1 MTICSSRG
9 ISWQRFELFSQ
20 FSGHEMTFLGRIGIS
35 WLGCPVEAGHD
46 GLWTVGRPGVREPE
60 AAGSV
65 LRGRRPRRREGSD
78 RAAGRAR
85 RAREI
90 PDQVRDDG
98 EDQVR
103 DDGEDQIRDDGK
115 DQVRDDGVCAGLVEQ
130 PRFLR
135 GKRPRCLAK
144 VLAARGEYGCAMA
157 LRGGAGEAQTAC
169 YNPAMVWMR
178 VLSRWRSQWR
188 ARDVAV
194 ESGAREGS
202 RDERAAEATAAA
214 MPYITTVAKGIASNA
229 VRRK

>member
-90 PDQVRDDG
+90 P
-98 EDQVR
+98 
-103 DDGEDQIRDDGK
+103 